1 MLYTS
6 GVSAAPD
13 NSGVSAAPH
22 MPGTGGARRSS
33 AIPRPRVAA
42 MFAGASQRRVTLVIA
57 GAGYGKTTAI
67 AEVADQADQEASR
80 WVRLRPADAQAES
93 LSARIAA
100 ALGERGQPEPS
111 AIASATGSDDRRIL
125 AERRAAQL
133 CELAEAVAGD
143 MLLIVDGLEHVGG
156 SEAAIHLLR
165 VLSLEAP
172 PQLHLVLS
180 GRSLPELGLG
190 RAQGRGEV
198 LEITAPDLTFT
209 PDEAAELVTMR
220 LGGPSP
226 SLARE
231 CWSLTG
237 GWAAALQLLLDR
249 LERLDPAD
257 HGRAIERLRHSRG
270 HLWNA
275 FAHDLLSD
283 EHIAARRVLSVASV
297 APRVDAALLAGVG
310 VRTATGELERL
321 RERGL
326 LVEAGEPGFYR
337 LSPVLTGSF
346 AGPGDQEALRER
358 VARWLEDHTRVQE
371 ALECHAEGTAE
382 GTAAGGA
389 AGTAEGVRSFVSRT
403 APALIRSGAAARLI
417 EVLRRH
423 GLAGAPGLDVVMAE
437 ALQAIGEWDAAM
449 DLFARVERQATPAG
463 LPPGVAWRYGTLLY
477 LKGQSG
483 AAAATLSAAHD
494 PAGQGADDAMV
505 SAWLSTTLWSQGESD
520 GAEDLAR
527 IALRQAGASGDSCAL
542 AAAHVSLAL
551 VAASRGERE
560 RNEQEYRLALAAAR
574 DGGDRVQE
582 GRIHANLSSRA
593 LENGDYRQAIT
604 EAELAL
610 ETGVGHRFFSAVA
623 LSNKAE
629 AHLRL
634 GQLDDARAALADA
647 AVIYEALGTLHSSII
662 HLLYGELYRQR
673 GDMVRAR
680 GCLEQARSLAEEGD
694 DAHTLVFALAELA
707 RVLAEEDLAAARQ
720 AAADG
725 LARATSLQRGIAL
738 CAAAEVELRAADSAA
753 AEKFARQAQA
763 QARAS
768 GDRAVLAE
776 SLELRGA
783 ASVPGDQ
790 ALLRSAVDLWEDV
803 GNPVAAA
810 RARLGLAVV
819 TGDHQTAQSCQRE
832 LATMGVTP
840 ALGVSGVLAAK
851 PRGGRAAAIVTLG
864 RFAVLLAG
872 EPVPLAA
879 WQSRKARD
887 LLKVLAARRGRP
899 ITREAAAE
907 ALWPGDD
914 PQPLGNRLSVALST
928 IRKVLDPGRVYPP
941 DHYVVADTRT
951 IALRPEHVDVDLI
964 DFIRVADQAIDLMA
978 RADRAAATGPL
989 RRARQLYA
997 GDFLEEDLYEEWA
1010 VEPREEARSRLLTV
1024 LRLLAQLAAEQ
1035 EDDELAGQ
1043 YLGQLLEREPYDE
1056 DAWLGLIAGQ
1066 LRLRRHGEARR
1077 RYAAY
1082 ARRMSELGVTPV
1094 ALADAARWRG
1104 LPPACRSTPPPA

>member
-1 MLYTS
+1 MS
-6 GVSAAPD
+6 GAA
-13 NSGVSAAPH
+13 H
-22 MPGTGGARRSS
+22 LPGASGARRSPT
-33 AIPRPRVAA
+33 IPRPRVAA
-42 MFAGASQRRVTLVIA
+42 LFEGVGQRRVTLVIA

-67 AEVADQADQEASR
+67 TEVANREASR
-80 WVRLRPADAQAES
+80 WVRLRPADGQAES
-93 LSARIAA
+93 LSARIAV
-100 ALGERGQPEPS
+100 ALGEQPPQERS
-111 AIASATGSDDRRIL
+111 AIAAATGSDDRL
-125 AERRAAQL
+125 VFAERRAAQL
-133 CELAEAVAGD
+133 CELAEAADGD
-143 MLLIVDGLEHVGG
+143 MLLVVDGLEHVGG
-156 SEAAIHLLR
+156 DEAALHLLR

-172 PQLHLVLS
+172 PRLHLVLS

-198 LEITAPDLTFT
+198 LEVTAPDLSFT
-209 PDEAAELVTMR
+209 VEEAAELVTMR
-220 LGGPSP
+220 LGRP
-226 SLARE
+226 SLALAKE

-249 LERLDPAD
+249 LERLGPAE
-257 HGRAIERLRHSRG
+257 HGRALERLRHSRA

-275 FAHDLLSD
+275 FAADLLSD
-283 EHIAARRVLSVASV
+283 EPPTARRVLAVASV
-297 APRVDAALLAGVG
+297 APRVDDGLLGGVG
-310 VRTATGELERL
+310 VSVAAGDLEGL
-321 RERGL
+321 QERGL
-326 LVEAGEPGFYR
+326 LVEAGDPGYYR
-337 LSPVLTGSF
+337 LSPVLAGSLDR
-346 AGPGDQEALRER
+346 PGDGDALRDL
-358 VARWLEDHTRVQE
+358 AAHWLEDHSRIEE
-371 ALECHAEGTAE
+371 ALECHAEGPAE
-382 GTAAGGA
+382 AA
-389 AGTAEGVRSFVSRT
+389 RLFVSRT
-403 APALIRSGAAARLI
+403 APALIRGGAAARLI

-423 GLAGAPGLDVVMAE
+423 GIAGAPGLDVVLAE
-437 ALQAIGEWDAAM
+437 ALQAVGDWDAAM
-449 DLFARVERQATPAG
+449 DLFARVERSAGSEG
-463 LPPGVAWRYGTLLY
+463 LPSGVAWRYGTLLY
-477 LKGQSG
+477 LRGESA
-483 AAAATLSAAHD
+483 AAAATLSAAYAPD
-494 PAGQGADDAMV
+494 RLGADDAMV
-505 SAWLSTTLWSQGESD
+505 SAWLSTTLWSQGHS
-520 GAEDLAR
+520 GSAEEFAR
-527 IALRQAGASGDSCAL
+527 SALRQAGASGDSCAL

-634 GQLDDARAALADA
+634 GQLDDAHAALADA
-647 AVIYEALGTLHSSII
+647 AVIYEALGTLHSSVI

-673 GDMVRAR
+673 GDLVRAR
-680 GCLEQARSLAEEGD
+680 NYLEQARSLAEEGD
-694 DAHTLVFALAELA
+694 DAHTLVFALAGLA
-707 RVLAEEDLAAARQ
+707 RVLAEEDLAAARK

-725 LARATSLQRGIAL
+725 LARATSLERGIAL
-738 CAAAEVELRAADSAA
+738 CAAAEVELRAGEGAA
-753 AEKFARQAQA
+753 AARFASQAEA

-783 ASVPGDQ
+783 ASVPGDET
-790 ALLRSAVDLWEDV
+790 LLRSAISLWEDV

-810 RARLGLAVV
+810 RARLGLALL
-819 TGDHQTAQSCQRE
+819 TGDDQAARSCQRE
-832 LATMGVTP
+832 LGAMGV
-840 ALGVSGVLAAK
+840 AATVGL
-851 PRGGRAAAIVTLG
+851 PGLLSPNRRGGRAVAIVTFG

-907 ALWPGDD
+907 ALWPREP

-928 IRKVLDPGRVYPP
+928 IRKVLDPGRAHPQ
-941 DHYVVADTRT
+941 DHYVVADARS
-951 IALRPEHVDVDLI
+951 IALRTDHVDVDLI
-964 DFIRVADQAIDLMA
+964 EFLRAADQAIDLMA
-978 RADRAAATGPL
+978 RGDRAAAIGPL

-997 GDFLEEDLYEEWA
+997 GDFLEEDLYEDWA
-1010 VEPREEARSRLLTV
+1010 AETREEARTRLLSV
-1024 LRLLAQLAAEQ
+1024 LRLLASLAADGG
-1035 EDDELAGQ
+1035 DDESAGQ

-1082 ARRMSELGVTPV
+1082 VQRMSELGVTPV
-1094 ALADAARWRG
+1094 ALADAARWR
-1104 LPPACRSTPPPA
+1104 P